1 MSSIATLG
9 QIASITAGYL
19 QTPNGLNNL
28 AIKIPR
34 HILQLI
40 MASGRPLS
48 EESRVF
54 HDNLTLV
61 KNILALSE
69 LVENLEKA
77 CKRTY
82 ELVAGTEETDGLAS
96 GAPEAESAKK
106 RSFGTKLW
114 DVFSA
119 YVYVASAGVEVLE
132 AAKTLKLIRMNEKTE
147 TALAYVEAS
156 TALFIGVEWLAKDW
170 RKDHSSDTPVDKVV
184 RLPLTSGF
192 SAIAGI
198 GALALL
204 SMVYKE
210 RMKVSPWA
218 FPGLSAAI
226 TASFIATH
234 YRASFQAGNS

>member
-54 HDNLTLV
+54 HDNLTIV
-61 KNILALSE
+61 KNILTLSE

-82 ELVAGTEETDGLAS
+82 ELVTGTEE
-96 GAPEAESAKK
+96 AEPAKK

-132 AAKTLKLIRMNEKTE
+132 AARALKLVRMNEKAE

-156 TALFIGVEWLAKDW
+156 TALFIGVEWLAEDW
-170 RKDHSSDTPVDKVV
+170 TKDHSSDTPKEKAG
-184 RLPLTSGF
+184 RLPLASGF

-204 SMVYKE
+204 SMVAKD

-226 TASFIATH
+226 TTSFIAYH
-234 YRASFQAGNS
+234 YRTSFQSGNS